1 MLRLPLW
8 FTWRERTCRI
18 DWASGLRWLRW
29 RAVLAE
35 NPIRP
40 RAAEN
45 SVVLC
50 YRTITDELIGRMREV
65 GSTGIVEGVEQGA
78 QEMRGLEATA

>member
-1 MLRLPLW
+1 M
-8 FTWRERTCRI
+8 
-18 DWASGLRWLRW
+18 
-29 RAVLAE
+29 LAE
-35 NPIRP
+35 HPIRP